1 MFFLKHLTLEHR
13 GLGVSRKSPES
24 DRHSIAELSLG
35 WKQNSWDLSILTGN
49 DKGLIIPIQ

>member
-24 DRHSIAELSLG
+24 YRHSTAELSLG